1 MFPGRDGGS
10 NRHSRPY
17 AEPKGAVVRFR
28 QHLQRAR
35 SAIVDPR
42 VRNRPTTSAT
52 ASGEVALGVPRGHA
66 VQTELLAH
74 EGNYWFT
81 QYSYHIPTNPHLT
94 AHLLPIHAQLLDRL
108 LERPN
113 IAALLLVQHVLLNNI
128 KIALKEHSS
137 CIILEGLLG
146 ELTQIFTHGKL

>member
-1 MFPGRDGGS
+1 M
-10 NRHSRPY
+10 
-17 AEPKGAVVRFR
+17 
-28 QHLQRAR
+28 
-35 SAIVDPR
+35 
-42 VRNRPTTSAT
+42 RNRPTTSAT